1 MVSLLYDIHAIQDL
15 KKLPK
20 PVSRMIVEKLGF
32 FASQK
37 NPLSYAK
44 RLTNMD
50 IGSYRFR
57 IGDYRA
63 IIDVHKTKIIVLRI
77 GNRKNIYR

>member
-1 MVSLLYDIHAIQDL
+1 MNALLYDSHAVRDL

-20 PVSRMIVEKLGF
+20 SVQKIIVEKLSY

-37 NPLSYAK
+37 NPLSFAK

-57 IGDYRA
+57 IGDHRA
-63 IIDVHKTKIIVLRI
+63 IIDVHKTTIIVLRI

>member
-1 MVSLLYDIHAIQDL
+1 MNSLLYDIHAVRDL

-20 PVSRMIVEKLGF
+20 SIQRMIVNKLSY

-37 NPLSYAK
+37 NPLSFSK

-63 IIDVHKTKIIVLRI
+63 IVDVHKTTIMVLRI

>member
-1 MVSLLYDIHAIQDL
+1 MASLLYDIHAIRDL

-20 PVSRMIVEKLGF
+20 PVQRMIVEKLTY
-32 FASQK
+32 FASHK
-37 NPLSYAK
+37 NPLSFAK

-63 IIDVHKTKIIVLRI
+63 IVDVQKTKIIVLRI